1 MDNNITQKNK
11 FKKYIGSFRLLV
23 IQSNSKIN
31 KKLIKNKSI
40 YEENKKEFHKKNL
53 KLIYFVQDSYNFKIG
68 LYGYD
73 GKLKK
78 IYNKINPS
86 KIIKDIENM
95 PMGKDE
101 KKINDKK
108 LSLYN
113 DYHPKKSLTGT
124 GFKDEETALKTIKL
138 IKDKPKKYQ
147 FSVIQTMYNRAKYH
161 PHQTNDMKK
170 AMKIYKK
177 WLNDYPNI

>member
-1 MDNNITQKNK
+1 MNIDIISKDK

-23 IQSNSKIN
+23 IQTKSKFS
-31 KKLIKNKSI
+31 KSYIKNI
-40 YEENKKEFHKKNL
+40 NTYNEYKKDFHKKNL
-53 KLIYFVQDSYNFKIG
+53 KLITFVNDYYNFKIG

-78 IYNKINPS
+78 TYNKINPN
-86 KIIKDIENM
+86 KIIKDIEQM
-95 PMGKDE
+95 PMGMDE

-108 LSLYN
+108 LSLYDN
-113 DYHPKKSLTGT
+113 YHPKKSLTGT

-161 PHQTNDMKK
+161 PNQTINMRK

>member
-1 MDNNITQKNK
+1 MDKEITKTSK

-23 IQSNSKIN
+23 IQSKSKTSKNFIQNIN
-31 KKLIKNKSI
+31 LYNEYKKD
-40 YEENKKEFHKKNL
+40 FHKKNV
-53 KLIYFVQDSYNFKIG
+53 KLIYFIKDFYNFKIG

-78 IYNKINPS
+78 IYNKINPI
-86 KIIKDIENM
+86 KIINDIEKM
-95 PMGKDE
+95 PMGKEE

-113 DYHPKKSLTGT
+113 DYHPKKSLIGT
-124 GFKDEETALKTIKL
+124 GFKNEETALKTIKL

-170 AMKIYKK
+170 AMKIYRK